1 MATLAYKYTLA
12 ARFLLAELDVG
23 VAPSRATPFYFG
35 AQAAL
40 DGTTCERLAKK
51 SRWMAMRYAM
61 LSLGYDARH
70 HRTPQAPL
78 VPEPIRRPRQMSRPR
93 ELPQRPRS
101 PPRPAPRR
109 GYRSARRP
117 SRHVLPCLCTDL
129 QLYTPQSTAHVPL
142 G

>member
-23 VAPSRATPFYFG
+23 VAPSCATPFYFG

-40 DGTTCERLAKK
+40 EGATCERLAKK

-61 LSLGYDARH
+61 LRWGIMCGTIEPAS
-70 HRTPQAPL
+70 AP
-78 VPEPIRRPRQMSRPR
+78 RPRAHPAA
-93 ELPQRPRS
+93 S
-101 PPRPAPRR
+101 PNAS
-109 GYRSARRP
+109 SARTSSAPALASSACP
-117 SRHVLPCLCTDL
+117 SPRLPLSAETFPTL
-129 QLYTPQSTAHVPL
+129 VAMLVYKLTYNSHPSIAHVPL